1 MPGYR
6 VETYRS
12 RCQNRPVTNPPRYA
26 TDQERSV
33 PLAPLALALSLLV
46 APVGIVLG
54 VVALRR
60 ARRDNERG
68 DRGTAVAAIAVGT
81 VVTLAYVTLVVLLV
95 VLFVEL
101 NHSTT
106 PLPPGLG

>member
-1 MPGYR
+1 
-6 VETYRS
+6 
-12 RCQNRPVTNPPRYA
+12 VTNPPRYA
-26 TDQERSV
+26 IEPERSV

-54 VVALRR
+54 IVALRR
-60 ARRDNERG
+60 ARRDNEPG
-68 DRGTAVAAIAVGT
+68 GTAVAAIAVGA

-101 NHSTT
+101 NHSTA
-106 PLPPGLG
+106 PLPPGLA